1 MSGYWTAEE
10 DAAFRAAADGVG
22 AAIPA
27 EDGDDPRT
35 SLSPTPAVLA
45 ADGAPSANGKRAI
58 SFISAAS
65 VKPERVRWVWEKR
78 IPLGSLTILAGQQG
92 LGKSTLTLELAA
104 RASRGELEGDLYGE
118 RCSSLVVTLEDHVAS
133 VVIPRLRAAG
143 ADLER
148 IRIVGVKAAD
158 GLDALVS
165 LPEDIPGL
173 EAGALEHQARLVI
186 VDPIV
191 ATLAGSI
198 DAHKDHSV
206 RRALAP
212 LAKAAE
218 RCGFAALAIMHL
230 SKANA
235 DDLLTRVSGSVAFTA
250 AARSVLVFARH
261 PDDPDNDEGNERVIV
276 HAKSNV
282 SPKQAALACLIEPR
296 MLGAADGKPIST
308 SQLVITGEC
317 AVTADDLARRGN
329 DERAALDEAVESLAD
344 QLADGEWQEY
354 QALRTALV
362 KGAGISVRTLQ
373 RAADRLGVERERRGF
388 PSRSCWRLVAVVPTQ
403 SCQAVAPLD
412 GTTVDVNNGGGFLAS
427 TAAVMPDAELGTTAG
442 WRDHLEMTP

>member
-1 MSGYWTAEE
+1 MSRYWTAEE
-10 DAAFRAAADGVG
+10 DAAFRAAADGGG
-22 AAIPA
+22 AAATP
-27 EDGDDPRT
+27 GDVPDLPG
-35 SLSPTPAVLA
+35 VLA
-45 ADGAPSANGKRAI
+45 AHVSLSANGKRTI
-58 SFISAAS
+58 NFVSAAS
-65 VKPERVRWVWEKR
+65 VKPQEVRWVWEQR
-78 IPLGSLTILAGQQG
+78 VPLGCLTILAGQQG

-104 RASRGELEGDLYGE
+104 RASRGELDGDLYGGP
-118 RCSSLVVTLEDHVAS
+118 CSSLVVTLEDHVAS
-133 VVIPRLRAAG
+133 VVVPRLKAAG

-165 LPEDIPGL
+165 LPEDIAGL
-173 EAGALEHQARLVI
+173 EEGALAYQARLVI

-191 ATLAGSI
+191 ATLSGSI

-212 LAKAAE
+212 LAQAAE

-235 DDLLTRVSGSVAFTA
+235 DDLLTRVSGSVGFTA

-261 PDDPDNDEGNERVIV
+261 PDDPDNDEGNQRVIV

-282 SPKQAALACLIEPR
+282 SPKQAALACVIEPR
-296 MLGAADGKPIST
+296 MVGAPGGKPIST
-308 SQLVITGEC
+308 SRLVITGEC

-344 QLADGEWQEY
+344 LLADGDWQEY
-354 QALRTALV
+354 QTVRTALV
-362 KGAGISVRTLQ
+362 KGAGISIRTLQ
-373 RAADRLGVERERRGF
+373 RAAERLGVERERRGF
-388 PSRSCWRLVAVVPTQ
+388 PSRSCWRLLTVVPTQ
-403 SCQAVAPLD
+403 SCQPLAPLD
-412 GTTVDVNNGGGFLAS
+412 GTTANVNNHGEFLAGLV
-427 TAAVMPDAELGTTAG
+427 AVVPDADLGTTGAWG
-442 WRDHLEMTP
+442 DQLEMTP